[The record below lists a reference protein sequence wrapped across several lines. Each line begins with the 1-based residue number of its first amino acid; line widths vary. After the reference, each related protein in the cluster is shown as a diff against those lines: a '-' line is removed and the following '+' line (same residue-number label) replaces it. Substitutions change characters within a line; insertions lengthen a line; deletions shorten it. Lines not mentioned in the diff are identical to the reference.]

1 MFHGWSVQTGP
12 ICGAAGR
19 SGNRLTRILP
29 KNDVSAVPPGCGD
42 TSSSSPRSS
51 PIAAP
56 RRLSAAISPMDLA
69 IPRRRSSG
77 RQAELLSSRPSRL
90 RTGRT
95 TMPGRKSR
103 RSRRRALPRLRSMM
117 ARSGWSTKPC
127 ITRNRR
133 IRQVL
138 TNSGR
143 SSRRS
148 RLCCCSSAAR
158 DPLRVLAHVTP
169 RKRRSEEPAVGVHR
183 STSISG
189 ENDQRL
195 PRISPTVPCLTAGP
209 FRTILKGHVA
219 GRTGTRRAEVHRRP
233 VRSSERRPRA
243 AQGAATCAP

>member
-1 MFHGWSVQTGP
+1 MTSA
-12 ICGAAGR
+12 IC
-19 SGNRLTRILP
+19 
-29 KNDVSAVPPGCGD
+29 C
-42 TSSSSPRSS
+42 
-51 PIAAP
+51 
-56 RRLSAAISPMDLA
+56 
-69 IPRRRSSG
+69 RRSSG
-77 RQAELLSSRPSRL
+77 GSQNCSSSRPSRR

-127 ITRNRR
+127 ITRNGR
-133 IRQVL
+133 ISPSQ
-138 TNSGR
+138 NSGR

-148 RLCCCSSAAR
+148 RLCCCSSAALNPVASPGSTSR
-158 DPLRVLAHVTP
+158 RAKEI
-169 RKRRSEEPAVGVHR
+169 RRRSAVGVHR

-219 GRTGTRRAEVHRRP
+219 GRTGARRAEVHRRP
-233 VRSSERRPRA
+233 VHSSEGRPRA
-243 AQGAATCAP
+243 AQGAAACAP